1 MKYVEDLEDVM
12 HETGITDYAELQKM
26 GYDVLSYLK
35 RKQSR
40 LLSKIED
47 LQNIIDD
54 CSLVENGI
62 SEKQS
67 PLLSPFKSVST
78 DDADDL
84 PF

>member
-40 LLSKIED
+40 LLSKIEEI
-47 LQNIIDD
+47 QNIIDD
-54 CSLVENGI
+54 CSSTDVGDT
-62 SEKQS
+62 EKQ
-67 PLLSPFKSVST
+67 PIEPAIVV
-78 DDADDL
+78 DGNDIDDDL

>member
-54 CSLVENGI
+54 CSSVVDGN

-84 PF
+84 HF